1 MIHPLKRE
9 HVYQLRKTECGD
21 CSPRGVYVFGL
32 TLADVS
38 DTSIAKSMT
47 RLQREGRIGILL
59 FSMNSRRKGSVSYII
74 LEWRGGKIC
83 VSERLL

>member
-9 HVYQLRKTECGD
+9 HVYQLRKAECGD
-21 CSPRGVYVFGL
+21 CSPRGVRKIGL

-47 RLQREGRIGILL
+47 RLQREGCYGVLL
-59 FSMNSRRKGSVSYII
+59 GTKVNA
-74 LEWRGGKIC
+74 GGEVFLI
-83 VSERLL
+83 